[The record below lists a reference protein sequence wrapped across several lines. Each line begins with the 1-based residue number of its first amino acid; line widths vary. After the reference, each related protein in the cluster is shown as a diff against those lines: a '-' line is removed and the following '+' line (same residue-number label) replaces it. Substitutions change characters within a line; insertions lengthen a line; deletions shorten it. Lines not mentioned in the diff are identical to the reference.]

1 MFGLPSLADYLLNI
15 SPVTD
20 ENLVWI
26 LKSIETFYLVSIP
39 YTYPIGLSAQ
49 TASVYI
55 TMMVT
60 VERYLK
66 WGNVNGIKWT
76 IFLIHFMNV
85 SLSTNQQFIFRYI
98 AVCFPLRSRWIFTL
112 KRTRIGIVFVCIFA
126 ILYNVTRFLEY
137 ETIVEY
143 IPVST
148 NINNGDTFKVIWS
161 DIKIC
166 YIS

>member
-60 VERYLK
+60 VERYVKL
-66 WGNVNGIKWT
+66 GNVNEIKYA
-76 IFLIHFMNV
+76 ILMHLINV
-85 SLSTNQQFIFRYI
+85 SVAKTDDS
-98 AVCFPLRSRWIFTL
+98 
-112 KRTRIGIVFVCIFA
+112 
-126 ILYNVTRFLEY
+126 FL
-137 ETIVEY
+137 
-143 IPVST
+143 
-148 NINNGDTFKVIWS
+148 DT
-161 DIKIC
+161 
-166 YIS
+166 

>member
-60 VERYLK
+60 VERYIQS
-66 WGNVNGIKWT
+66 GNVNEIK
-76 IFLIHFMNV
+76 
-85 SLSTNQQFIFRYI
+85 
-98 AVCFPLRSRWIFTL
+98 C
-112 KRTRIGIVFVCIFA
+112 
-126 ILYNVTRFLEY
+126 
-137 ETIVEY
+137 
-143 IPVST
+143 
-148 NINNGDTFKVIWS
+148 
-161 DIKIC
+161 
-166 YIS
+166 